1 MLSDFP
7 VFYVLLHLKGK
18 MAPGDFFSLIDDG
31 SPKLAPAVKLL
42 QVYGRDAD
50 REMLRD
56 FYYQDDRRAESA
68 CLELEEAGQTDV
80 SIGYGLRRDLASLT
94 RCGRLPMNG
103 VDGWQTRS
111 NSSRRTR
118 RDLSKQR

>member
-1 MLSDFP
+1 
-7 VFYVLLHLKGK
+7 

-68 CLELEEAGQTDV
+68 CLELEEAGQRDV
-80 SIGYGLRRDLASLT
+80 STCSRLVDEIYRSDALMQNADERSQRLANAVKFFSEDKERPFET
-94 RCGRLPMNG
+94 KVRP
-103 VDGWQTRS
+103 
-111 NSSRRTR
+111 
-118 RDLSKQR
+118 